1 MSPAAD
7 RPERPVGEGNDP
19 ARDRWR
25 ETLRTKAIKAA
36 PERRERFET
45 SSGIEVRDLPKVV
58 GRTAR
63 RAIGRH
69 EPLAWDMF

>member
-45 SSGIEVRDLPKVV
+45 SSGIEVRDLPLTPDRIVALIRE
-58 GRTAR
+58 RTR
-63 RAIGRH
+63 
-69 EPLAWDMF
+69 P